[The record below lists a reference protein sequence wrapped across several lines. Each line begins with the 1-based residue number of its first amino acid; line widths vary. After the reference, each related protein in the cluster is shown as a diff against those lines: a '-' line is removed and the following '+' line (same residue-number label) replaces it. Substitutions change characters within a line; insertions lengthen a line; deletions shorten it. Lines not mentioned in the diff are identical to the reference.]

1 MQVILG
7 KDEVQSAIEC
17 YLAQEG
23 ININKYDL
31 DIKIVVSRASDDTK
45 IEIDMV
51 QKKVIEPVEQP
62 AYMVDE
68 VKPATSPFGDVE
80 ATVSE

>member
-23 ININKYDL
+23 INIDKYDL

-51 QKKVIEPVEQP
+51 QKKVIEPVEQV

-68 VKPATSPFGDVE
+68 IKPATSPFGETDETKE
-80 ATVSE
+80 A